1 MLAAWIDGECI
12 DRVPVSDRALHYG
25 DAAFTTIRVHQSRA
39 CWLVDHLQ
47 RLQDACRRLYFPPFD
62 WRQLQDEIEQACVDD
77 GVGVLKVLL
86 SRGDGQRGYAPTG
99 ALGRRMI
106 FSYARTEAI
115 AAHYQH
121 GFAIRIAQ
129 IRLSEQPA
137 LAGLKHANRLEQV
150 LALAEPEHRD
160 VHEALLLDAQG
171 RLISA
176 TAGNVFVRMGQSIMT
191 PLLHRA
197 GVAGTCRRRVLN
209 QSLPGISMSEADL
222 PSSLLME
229 ADEIFVCNAVR
240 GIVPVAKLGNRELL
254 DHRFA
259 HALMRGLHPELGL
272 PIV

>member
-1 MLAAWIDGECI
+1 MLTAWIDGECKQH
-12 DRVPVSDRALHYG
+12 VPVLDRALHYG
-25 DAAFTTIRVHQSRA
+25 DAAFTTIRVHQSRP
-39 CWLVDHLQ
+39 CWLVDHVR
-47 RLQDACRRLYFPPFD
+47 RLQEACRRLHFPPFD
-62 WRQLQDEIEQACVDD
+62 WQQLQEEIEQACVDD

-106 FSYARTEAI
+106 SSYAPTQAI
-115 AAHYQH
+115 GEHYQH
-121 GFAIRIAQ
+121 GIAVRIAQ
-129 IRLSEQPA
+129 LRLAEQPA
-137 LAGLKHANRLEQV
+137 LAGVKHANRLEQV

-160 VHEALLLDAQG
+160 VQEALLLDAQG

-176 TAGNVFVRMGQSIMT
+176 TAANVFVRMGQSIMT

-209 QSLPGISMSEADL
+209 QSMPGIGITEADL
-222 PSSLLME
+222 PSSLLMD

-240 GIVPVAKLGNRELL
+240 GIVPVAKLGSRELL
-254 DHRFA
+254 DHHFA